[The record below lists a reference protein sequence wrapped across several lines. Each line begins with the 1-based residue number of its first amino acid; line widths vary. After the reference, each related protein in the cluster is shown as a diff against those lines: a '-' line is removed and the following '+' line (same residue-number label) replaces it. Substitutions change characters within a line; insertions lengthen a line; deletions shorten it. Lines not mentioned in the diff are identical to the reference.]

1 MKFNFDYEDMKNLTF
16 EFNDEPLHITSK
28 IYPENLEVKID
39 EETNTPYLYY
49 KGVAMSNQGPVKV
62 EFPRLDLAISS
73 ITVSQ
78 FHREEYDYHRYPMR
92 FLSEIEDYE
101 LTTKMKNKP
110 NNILFR
116 VEKFNKEDW
125 EQAKDFFG
133 IEVKE
138 K

>member
-16 EFNDEPLHITSK
+16 EFNDEPLRITSK

-39 EETNTPYLYY
+39 EETNTPYLRYE
-49 KGVAMSNQGPVKV
+49 GVAMSNQGPVKV
-62 EFPRLDLAISS
+62 TFPRLDFIINSMMLEHNIHPHYDESFIPGIGFVDS
-73 ITVSQ
+73 YRLITDVVN
-78 FHREEYDYHRYPMR
+78 RNKKNIVA
-92 FLSEIEDYE
+92 EI
-101 LTTKMKNKP
+101 K
-110 NNILFR
+110 LFD
-116 VEKFNKEDW
+116 KEDW